1 MTPEEFWS
9 ILHQPVEH
17 KEFIYRLYYNDQ
29 GYPLYYAAEDLP
41 GNYIEVDR
49 ETYAAAPIN
58 IRVVD
63 DKIKVIRHVVS
74 SKLKPGDNGTPCHVH
89 NVSIVVNDTAPHTKW
104 SLTTYES
111 D

>member
-1 MTPEEFWS
+1 MTPEEFWA
-9 ILHQPVEH
+9 ILHQPVDH

-49 ETYAAAPIN
+49 ETFANAPIN
-58 IRVVD
+58 VRVVD
-63 DKIKVIRHVVS
+63 NKLKIIRHVVS
-74 SKLKPGDNGTPCHVH
+74 SKLKPGETGTACHIH
-89 NVSIVVNDTAPHTKW
+89 NVSIVVDDTVPHIKW
-104 SLTTYES
+104 SLSTNEL

>member
-29 GYPLYYAAEDLP
+29 GYPLFYAAEDLP

-49 ETYAAAPIN
+49 ATFANAPTN
-58 IRVVD
+58 VRVVD
-63 DKIKVIRHVVS
+63 NQLKIIKHVIS
-74 SKLKPGDNGTPCHVH
+74 SKLKPGDDGTPCHIQ
-89 NVSIVVNDTAPHTKW
+89 NVSIVVNDLVPHTKW
-104 SLTTYES
+104 SLSTNEI